1 MNRLFRQTLIC
12 LVICSFLITACNK
25 KEVQFGAELPDSVS
39 RILYIDTVTP
49 FFSTL
54 VLDSFPTS
62 GNKIMF
68 IGRCDD
74 PLMGP
79 TSAQTYFNVEL
90 PASAKDAEIPED
102 ARFDSLVL
110 VLQAKNHWYGDTS
123 KPLTFSAYEM
133 EEISEFPLG
142 SNMYNTTS
150 FPWLPNALGS
160 VTRTISPSSDSLL
173 FRIRSDKANEFFQKI
188 RDKAAEFKTDDG
200 FLNYFR
206 GITIRVNDN
215 DKGAV
220 FAFKTDSGTMMRL
233 HYTTYDPYPV
243 KQTIEFR
250 LTRPEYQ
257 FNQLITDRSKTPLKK
272 MYDEQEEYFPS
283 EEYPYVFT
291 QTGTGVMTK
300 ITFPSLKN
308 IKSLGKTVKL
318 LDAKLELRPIE
329 NTFDPYDFPLSKSLY
344 LAHTDETNITGQQV
358 SDGKN
363 ALVAWPQI
371 DNQYHLNTN
380 YTFDLTYYLTGLLS
394 YTGQLKP
401 GMFLME
407 ESPGTGLLLNR
418 SILGTHE
425 HPRWKSVLKL
435 TVLTTTQ

>member
-1 MNRLFRQTLIC
+1 MNRLFRQSLIC
-12 LVICSFLITACNK
+12 LVICSALIASCNK
-25 KEVQFGAELPDSVS
+25 KEVQFGTELPDSVS
-39 RILYIDTVTP
+39 RILYIDTVAP
-49 FFSTL
+49 YFSTL
-54 VLDSFPTS
+54 VLDSFPAS

-74 PLMGP
+74 TMMGP
-79 TSAQTYFNVEL
+79 TTAQTYFNVEL

-142 SNMYNTTS
+142 NYMYNTTS
-150 FPWLPNALGS
+150 FPWLPDALGS
-160 VTRTISPSSDSLL
+160 VTRALSPNSDSLL
-173 FRIRSDKANEFFQKI
+173 LRIRNDKANEFFQKI
-188 RDKAAEFKTDDG
+188 RNKDAAFKTDDA

-206 GITIRVNDN
+206 GITVRVNDN

-220 FAFKTDSGTMMRL
+220 YAFKTDSGTMMRL
-233 HYTTYDPYPV
+233 HYTTYTPYPV
-243 KQTIEFR
+243 KQTIEFH

-272 MYDEQEEYFPS
+272 TYEEQEEYFPS

-291 QTGTGVMTK
+291 QAALGVITK
-300 ITFPSLKN
+300 ISFPSLKN
-308 IKSLGKTVKL
+308 IKALGKTVKL
-318 LDAKLELRPIE
+318 LDAKLELKPVE
-329 NTFDPYDFPLSKSLY
+329 GTFDPYDFKLSKSLY
-344 LAHTDETNITGQQV
+344 LAHTDETNNIGQPV

-363 ALVAWPQI
+363 ALVAYPQI
-371 DNQYHLNTN
+371 DDQYHLNTS
-380 YTFDLTYYLTGLLS
+380 YTFDLTNYLTGLLS
-394 YTGQLKP
+394 YTGALKP
-401 GMFLME
+401 GIFLME
-407 ESPGTGLLLNR
+407 ESPGSGLLLNR
-418 SILGTHE
+418 SVIGTHE
-425 HPRWKSVLKL
+425 HPRWRSVLKL